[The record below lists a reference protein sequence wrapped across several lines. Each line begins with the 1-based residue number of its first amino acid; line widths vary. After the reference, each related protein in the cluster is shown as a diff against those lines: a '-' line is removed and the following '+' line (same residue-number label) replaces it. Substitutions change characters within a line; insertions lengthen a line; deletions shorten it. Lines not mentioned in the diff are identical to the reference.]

1 LNTGEIVCVV
11 CPTSC
16 LVHAEWDDEE
26 LVSIDRAR
34 CKLAW
39 DYVAA
44 EIFDP
49 RRTVTTTVPVDA
61 GQSPLVSVKTA
72 SPVPKGMVFD
82 VMNDLAGVV
91 AKAPI
96 TVGDVILKDV
106 SGTGIDVVA
115 TMNVA

>member
-1 LNTGEIVCVV
+1 MNGEIVCVV

-16 LVHAEWDDEE
+16 LVQAEWDDEK
-26 LVSIDRAR
+26 LLNIDRAR

-39 DYVAA
+39 DYVAS

-49 RRTVTTTVPVDA
+49 RRTVTTTVLVDA
-61 GQSPLVSVKTA
+61 ASVPLVSVKTA

-82 VMNDLAGVV
+82 VMNQLADVV

-96 TVGDVILKDV
+96 TVGDVIVPDV

-115 TMNVA
+115 TMNVG